1 MKLIRNILGKAIIFF
16 DSTFAPTP
24 VKRSAEAQAMI
35 DEKTKNLAL
44 YQYHMCPF
52 CVKVR
57 RTMTRLNLHIELRDA
72 KGNETFANELLNEG
86 GKKQVPCLRI
96 QNEDGSVNW
105 MYESDTIN
113 QYLESLTMTGK

>member
-57 RTMTRLNLHIELRDA
+57 RTIKRLNLNIELRDA
-72 KGNETFANELLNEG
+72 KGDSLFAEELLSQG

-96 QNEDGSVNW
+96 ENSDGTVNW

-113 QYLESLTMTGK
+113 QYLEKLTAAGQ

>member
-16 DSTFAPTP
+16 DNTFAPTP
-24 VKRSAEAQAMI
+24 VKRTPQAQQII
-35 DEKTKNLAL
+35 DEKTKNLVL
-44 YQYHMCPF
+44 FQYHMCPF

-57 RTMTRLNLHIELRDA
+57 RTIKRLNLNIELRDA
-72 KGNETFANELLNEG
+72 KDDLYGAELVNGG

-96 QNEDGSVNW
+96 QNSDGSFNW

-113 QYLESLTMTGK
+113 QYLENLVSSH